1 MVNVTAKYSF
11 MEEITFRVGITFL
24 WEIILGI
31 KQWNNNI
38 NDYGKKKVLS
48 RRVFKREKFYVL

>member
-1 MVNVTAKYSF
+1 MK
-11 MEEITFRVGITFL
+11 EITFRVGITFL
-24 WEIILGI
+24 CEIILGI